1 MVAHSKNGGLKVSG
15 LTSIDLPGRKL
26 VTSRKPRMLTR
37 SEIELL
43 RQDLNAA
50 LKVVG
55 PDEIEDA
62 ETLLHENGFSAEEF
76 EIIQQGNPAP
86 AFPSAI
92 TGTVVVLRMT
102 SGAAKEYDAGSGSRW
117 LVELDRDLKAKVFGL
132 PH

>member
-1 MVAHSKNGGLKVSG
+1 MGGHSKNGGLKVSG

-26 VTSRKPRMLTR
+26 VTSKIPRMLAR

-43 RQDLNAA
+43 RQDLNTA

-76 EIIQQGNPAP
+76 EIIQQRNPSP
-86 AFPSAI
+86 TFPSAI
-92 TGTVVVLRMT
+92 TGTVVVVRTT
-102 SGAAKEYDAGSGSRW
+102 SGAAKAYDASSGSPW
-117 LVELDRDLKAKVFGL
+117 LMELETDLKAKTFGS
-132 PH
+132 PY